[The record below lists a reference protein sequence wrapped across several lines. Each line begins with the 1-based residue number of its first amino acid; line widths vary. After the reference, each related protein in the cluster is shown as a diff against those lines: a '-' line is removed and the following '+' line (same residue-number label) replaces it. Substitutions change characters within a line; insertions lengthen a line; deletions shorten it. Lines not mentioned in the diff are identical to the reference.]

1 MTAQAVDFAHTRA
14 AEHRRLA
21 KAEALAAHAR
31 LLGVD
36 ADGLAAGTGN
46 RRRVWKA
53 AGLKRAP
60 SEDTWLAVVDVLGL
74 PRTPQRPASV
84 PAGCCLWHPD
94 RPGRLYLG
102 GYRCDDCSPAALA
115 GRVVPTPPAGTT
127 AADRLAARGRPVEEL
142 EPWIRE
148 ARKASPAH
156 RNGTA
161 AARARLAERVYLRAL
176 HNPGPAP

>member
-1 MTAQAVDFAHTRA
+1 MTPVDFAHTRA
-14 AEHRRLA
+14 AELRRLE

-36 ADGLAAGTGN
+36 AGGLAAGTGN

-53 AGLKRAP
+53 AGFKRAP

-74 PRTPQRPASV
+74 RPTSL
-84 PAGCCLWHPD
+84 GGRCLFHPD
-94 RPGRLYLG
+94 RPGHLYLG
-102 GYRCDDCSPAALA
+102 GYRCDDCSPAAAA
-115 GRVVPTPPAGTT
+115 GRIVPTPPPGMT
-127 AADRLAARGRPVEEL
+127 ATGLLAARGRHVDQL
-142 EPWIRE
+142 EPWIVE

-156 RNGTA
+156 RHGTA
-161 AARARLAERVYLRAL
+161 AARARLAQRVYLRGL